1 MKVTVYTSPD
11 GYGTVTGDGEFSIGD
26 NVTLT
31 ATSSFTNWPFIY
43 YLIDG
48 VKETTNPYD
57 FVASNDD
64 VTVTAIYDYK
74 LFDYLKNTTGK
85 TLDDG
90 ELISVITNRSLS
102 VAILN
107 EDATLEQRELC
118 YADCL
123 KIIITSPDSISTKR
137 ENWRESSSYTS
148 KKDMINIM
156 NGIYSKYGE
165 DEIGGVI
172 TDASHKW

>member
-11 GYGTVTGDGEFSIGD
+11 GYGNVTGDGEFDSGD
-26 NVTLT
+26 TVTLT

-48 VKETTNPYD
+48 VKEYANPYA
-57 FVASNDD
+57 FTASD
-64 VTVTAIYDYK
+64 VDVIVTAIYDFK

-90 ELISVITNRSLS
+90 EIISVITNRTLS
-102 VAILN
+102 VALLN
-107 EDATLEQRELC
+107 EDATLQQRELC

-148 KKDMINIM
+148 KNEMINIM

-165 DEIGGVI
+165 DLIGGVI
-172 TDASHKW
+172 SDGSYNW